1 MINLDKEYQKN
12 EHNGRTKFKQLADNG
27 YNNIEFTNDKFNHI
41 DAYFTSTTTNYI
53 YGVEIKNRAKK
64 YDCKYDTL
72 IVETIKYDAMTEHQS
87 SNNTKDTNECLMVYF
102 FENICYVLKWTTI
115 NTLIQ
120 NNIVKLEY
128 KWLPDSTVNYHKMV
142 YKPCYQ
148 IPKIYAFKYQLVQ
161 DKWKQISRP

>member
-1 MINLDKEYQKN
+1 MNGYELNEYY
-12 EHNGRTKFKQLADNG
+12 GRKKFKELVSNG
-27 YNNIEFTNDKFNHI
+27 ENKVEFTFDKYNHI
-41 DAYFTSTTTNYI
+41 DAFITAQTTNYI

-64 YDCKYDTL
+64 YDGLYDSL

-115 NTLIQ
+115 NTLLD

-128 KWLPDSTVNYHKMV
+128 KWLPDSTVAYHKMV
-142 YKPCYQ
+142 YKPCYE
-148 IPKIYAFKYQLVQ
+148 IPKEYAFKYQLIQ